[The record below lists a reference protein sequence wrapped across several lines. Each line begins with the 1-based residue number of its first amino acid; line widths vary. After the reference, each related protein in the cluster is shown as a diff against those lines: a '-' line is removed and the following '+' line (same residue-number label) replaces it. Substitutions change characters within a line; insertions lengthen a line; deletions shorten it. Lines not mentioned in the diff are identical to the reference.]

1 MAGTLAG
8 GNLRCLLKLAG
19 TPCWPDLTGKLLV
32 LEAQGGSASRIAA
45 GFAQLA
51 LMGVFDQISGLI
63 LGRFTQLEAEGVD
76 PASLLLP
83 LPAGLPLARTRCIGH
98 QTDALAALLGAQLD
112 CRDGWARLTAPCPA
126 LF

>member
-1 MAGTLAG
+1 MDDLIRLSPGRALPPFIT
-8 GNLRCLLKLAG
+8 
-19 TPCWPDLTGKLLV
+19 DLTGIT
-32 LEAQGGSASRIAA
+32 AQ
-45 GFAQLA
+45 
-51 LMGVFDQISGLI
+51 
-63 LGRFTQLEAEGVD
+63 QLESEGVD

-112 CRDGWARLTAPCPA
+112 CRDDRARLTAPCPA